1 MGKVNVYEDKRCY
14 GDVVARVNY
23 NNDLDYWDGRNWS
36 NGGVGMHKGV
46 TVLRDGGFVIIIGSQ
61 WQGSRDYGYI
71 VDADEALQEVLNSYN
86 EEILENQRFKA
97 LKELAV
103 KKGLFESSE
112 V

>member
-1 MGKVNVYEDKRCY
+1 MGKVNVYENKWCY

-23 NNDLDYWDGRNWS
+23 NNDLDYRDGRNWS
-36 NGGVGMHKGV
+36 NGGIGMHKGI
-46 TVLRDGGFVIIIGSQ
+46 TVLRDGGFVIIISCLGC
-61 WQGSRDYGYI
+61 RDYGYI

-86 EEILENQRFKA
+86 EEILENPRFKA

>member
-1 MGKVNVYEDKRCY
+1 MGKINVYNNEQCY
-14 GDVVARVNY
+14 GDVVARVCY
-23 NNDLDYWDGRNWS
+23 NSDLDRWDGRNWT
-36 NGGVGMHKGV
+36 NGGVGMHKGI
-46 TVLRDGGFVIIIGSQ
+46 TVLRDGRFVIIIGSQ

-71 VDADEALQEVLNSYN
+71 VDADEALQEVLKSYN
-86 EEILENQRFKA
+86 EELLNSPRFKA